1 MNIHPYVLCIHDLKA
16 HYMTDAVQMGN
27 RENGLVIITGGSGRL
42 WKAIGC
48 YSYPR
53 ARGMW
58 FSLNWE
64 QWGWGEC
71 LDLREFTL

>member
-1 MNIHPYVLCIHDLKA
+1 
-16 HYMTDAVQMGN
+16 MTDAVQMGS

-64 QWGWGEC
+64 QWGWGDMSRSERVHTVIRTA
-71 LDLREFTL
+71 LKRMR